1 MEELNPR
8 ERRNRVETGKKSFKK
23 KKAENFSSIKGYG
36 VARCVLDVID
46 DIWSNNEAKR
56 IRDRE

>member
-1 MEELNPR
+1 MNFKSLYEIFHRFPLSCEITKIFTI
-8 ERRNRVETGKKSFKK
+8 NRVLVGSGG
-23 KKAENFSSIKGYG
+23 SSNII
-36 VARCVLDVID
+36 LDVID